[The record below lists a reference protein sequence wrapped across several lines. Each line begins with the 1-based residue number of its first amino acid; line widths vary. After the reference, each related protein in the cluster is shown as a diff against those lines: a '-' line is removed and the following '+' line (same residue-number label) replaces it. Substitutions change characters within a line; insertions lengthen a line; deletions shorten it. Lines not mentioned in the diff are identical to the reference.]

1 MKENNDRIIFKCPEC
16 GRKLGVGKD
25 KKGITARCP
34 GCGKRIT
41 IPKQTK
47 TK

>member
-1 MKENNDRIIFKCPEC
+1 MNHKNDKIIFKCPEC
-16 GRKLGVGKD
+16 GRNLSVGED

-41 IPKQTK
+41 IPKQNK